1 MPAAADACCRC
12 ADAAAPLHASQT
24 VIPPHLC
31 GGADTVMPTE
41 SPSCPPDDTK
51 MPPDLKPSAPS
62 AMKPKLMSL
71 IIETAAGQK
80 KRELTG
86 FEHNPAASQKLPP
99 KKLKLGPATCDGC
112 GDDAR
117 WVHSLRGG
125 WARAC

>member
-1 MPAAADACCRC
+1 
-12 ADAAAPLHASQT
+12 
-24 VIPPHLC
+24 
-31 GGADTVMPTE
+31 MPTE

-117 WVHSLRGG
+117 
-125 WARAC
+125 

>member
-1 MPAAADACCRC
+1 
-12 ADAAAPLHASQT
+12 
-24 VIPPHLC
+24 
-31 GGADTVMPTE
+31 MPTE

-51 MPPDLKPSAPS
+51 MPPDLKPSAP
-62 AMKPKLMSL
+62 ATGAVKPKLMSL

-117 WVHSLRGG
+117 
-125 WARAC
+125 

>member
-1 MPAAADACCRC
+1 MRPAAR
-12 ADAAAPLHASQT
+12 LHASQT
-24 VIPPHLC
+24 VTPPHLC

-41 SPSCPPDDTK
+41 SPSCAPDDTK
-51 MPPDLKPSAPS
+51 MPPDLKPSAP
-62 AMKPKLMSL
+62 ATGTVKPKLMSL
-71 IIETAAGQK
+71 IIETAAGLK

-117 WVHSLRGG
+117 
-125 WARAC
+125 